1 MDVSFDLVDP
11 RGSSLAAVDDATPPT
26 VAVEGDRIV
35 VTGTLAVGSSSCK
48 RARLAAVT
56 YEAGALRTLVVDGK
70 TGSHPDRK
78 LLGGSCSDDYSVD
91 AYRLVVSPGEAPVRR
106 VRAVERDVE
115 GRETSVARAV
125 SGTEGSS

>member
-1 MDVSFDLVDP
+1 MLMVPVRARQPLSRF
-11 RGSSLAAVDDATPPT
+11 RRTGRTFTVDDTTPRACPHPP
-26 VAVEGDRIV
+26 R
-35 VTGTLAVGSSSCK
+35 SSSCK

-56 YEAGALRTLVVDGK
+56 YEEGTLRTAVVDGK

-115 GRETSVARAV
+115 GREASATRAV